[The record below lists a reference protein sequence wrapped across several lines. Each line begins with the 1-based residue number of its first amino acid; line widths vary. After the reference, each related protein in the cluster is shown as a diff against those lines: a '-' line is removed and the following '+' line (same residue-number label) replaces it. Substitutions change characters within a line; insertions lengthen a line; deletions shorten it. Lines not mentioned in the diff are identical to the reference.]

1 MAYQGSGPAKSRGAV
16 VGNPAAKRVE
26 AERAETRQSATG
38 RRGAGGAGGAGAL
51 LGVEREPHH
60 A

>member
-1 MAYQGSGPAKSRGAV
+1 MAYQGSGPVKSRGAV

-26 AERAETRQSATG
+26 AGRAETRQSVRG
-38 RRGAGGAGGAGAL
+38 RRGARGGAL

>member
-1 MAYQGSGPAKSRGAV
+1 MAYQGSGPAKSRAAV

-26 AERAETRQSATG
+26 AERAETRQSVTG
-38 RRGAGGAGGAGAL
+38 RRGAVAAGAL